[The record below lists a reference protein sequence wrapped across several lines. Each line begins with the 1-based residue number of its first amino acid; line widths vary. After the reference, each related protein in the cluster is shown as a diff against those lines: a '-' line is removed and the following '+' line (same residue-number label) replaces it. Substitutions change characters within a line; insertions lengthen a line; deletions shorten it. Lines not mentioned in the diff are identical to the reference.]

1 MIILLCIVY
10 AISLAWY
17 MRRSLRQGFAAQ
29 LILKTVTSTLFV
41 LIAWACYATAQGDP
55 GYFVPMLL
63 ALVFSLFGDVFIQ
76 LQRRINAFTRYAL
89 ACGVGAFFVAH
100 CLFAAAFSNIAP
112 FSLIDLAVY
121 CVVFVG
127 LYLIIRSLHLDFG
140 RVAPLC
146 MLYLAAIVLMFTK
159 ALSAWYAGGLPILA
173 VLLPCG
179 GALFIA
185 SDFMLTLKN
194 FYPPCNRSALVASG
208 VTLTYYL
215 AQLVFALSL
224 LYAA

>member
-1 MIILLCIVY
+1 MIILLCILY
-10 AISLAWY
+10 AISLCLY
-17 MRRSLRQGFAAQ
+17 IRRSLREGFAAQ

-41 LIAWACYATAQGDP
+41 LIAWVSYETASGSSS
-55 GYFVPMLL
+55 YFVPMLL
-63 ALVFSLFGDVFIQ
+63 ALVFSLIGDVFIQ
-76 LQRRINAFTRYAL
+76 LQRRSNAFTRYAL
-89 ACGVGAFFVAH
+89 SCGVGAFFAAH
-100 CLFAAAFSNIAP
+100 CLFASAFSAIAAFSIV
-112 FSLIDLAVY
+112 DLAVY
-121 CVVFVG
+121 CVLFVG
-127 LYLIIRSLHLDFG
+127 LYLVIRSLHLDFG

-159 ALSAWYAGGLPILA
+159 ALSAWYTGESLILA

-194 FYPPCNRSALVASG
+194 FYPPCKRSALVATA

-215 AQLVFALSL
+215 AQLVFALSI

>member
-1 MIILLCIVY
+1 MIILLCILY
-10 AISLAWY
+10 AISLCLY
-17 MRRSLRQGFAAQ
+17 IRHSLREGFAAQ
-29 LILKTVTSTLFV
+29 LILKTVTSMLFV
-41 LIAWACYATAQGDP
+41 LIAWVCFENGSGNS

-63 ALVFSLFGDVFIQ
+63 ALVFSLIGDVFIQ
-76 LQRRINAFTRYAL
+76 LQRRSNAFTRYAL
-89 ACGVGAFFVAH
+89 ACGVGAFFAAH
-100 CLFAAAFSNIAP
+100 CLFAAAFSTIAP

-121 CVVFVG
+121 CVLFVG
-127 LYLIIRSLHLDFG
+127 LYLVVRSLHLDFG

-146 MLYLAAIVLMFTK
+146 MLYLAAIALMFTK
-159 ALSAWYAGGLPILA
+159 ALSAWYAGASPLLA

-194 FYPPCNRSALVASG
+194 FYLPCKGSALVATA

-215 AQLVFALSL
+215 AQLVFALSI